1 MSACRAVI
9 PDRQEIVLGDGAFSH
24 KAPLLHVCQTKILRH
39 AVRQAWVDER
49 RVCRAGIAIELK
61 TISKRISS
69 RKSRPWIGDGYWR
82 GYSEIAYER
91 LNGAEGKKACHR
103 ELHRVNTI
111 STTQYGFPR

>member
-1 MSACRAVI
+1 CRAVI
-9 PDRQEIVLGDGAFSH
+9 PDRQEIVLGGGAIIN
-24 KAPLLHVCQTKILRH
+24 KATRLHVCHTKIVRH
-39 AVRQAWVDER
+39 AVGEDWVDGR
-49 RVCRAGIAIELK
+49 RVCRAGIAIELN